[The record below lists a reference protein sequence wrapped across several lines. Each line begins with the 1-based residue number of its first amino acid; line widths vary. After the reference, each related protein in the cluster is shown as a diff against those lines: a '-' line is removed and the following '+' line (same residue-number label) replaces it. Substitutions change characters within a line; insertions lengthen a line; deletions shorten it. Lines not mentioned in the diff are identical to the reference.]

1 MEKSPEEILQTAL
14 QSGAT
19 ETERQEMLSLFHQE
33 NLEFRVKGKLTD
45 VLENSNDTEKEE
57 LNLKDLFE
65 RIWDRILQK
74 EKEKKGQ
81 TFRFNTWMKVAAAL
95 VLGVII
101 GSLVFNKPEKTEP
114 VFYTSMAPKG
124 SVSQMILPD
133 STFICLNSG
142 STLKYTINGARGNR
156 EVYLDGE
163 AWFQV
168 QKSADKPFIVHTGFY
183 DVQVTGTEFNVK
195 AYAEEAEVV
204 TTLEK
209 GSVVVNSGN
218 IRLKEPVTM
227 KPGEQLAYNKES
239 RKIMMKPVNT
249 QWFTSWK
256 DNKLIF
262 VNMNLKE
269 LMVLLERKYGVDI
282 RTEDPTILN
291 YHYDGTFKNETIL
304 EVLNLLAE
312 TLPIRYSINNQI
324 IEIKRK

>member
-1 MEKSPEEILQTAL
+1 MEKSPEEILQTASK
-14 QSGAT
+14 SGAT
-19 ETERQEMLSLFHQE
+19 ETERQEMLALFHQE

-45 VLENSNDTEKEE
+45 VLENTDDSKKEE
-57 LNLKDLFE
+57 LNMKDIFE

-81 TFRFNTWMKVAAAL
+81 TFRFYTWMKVAAAL

-101 GSLVFNKPEKTEP
+101 GSLVFNKPEKAEP
-114 VFYTSMAPKG
+114 VYYTSLAPKG
-124 SVSQMILPD
+124 SVSQMVLPD

-142 STLKYTINGARGNR
+142 STLKYVINGKKGNR

-168 QKSADKPFIVHTGFY
+168 QKSADRPFIVHTGFY
-183 DVQVTGTEFNVK
+183 DVQVTGTEFNIK
-195 AYAEEAEVV
+195 AYAEDAEVV

-209 GSVVVNSGN
+209 GSVVVSSGN
-218 IRLKEPVTM
+218 IRLKEPSTM
-227 KPGEQLAYNKES
+227 KPGEQLAYNKGTKNVS
-239 RKIMMKPVNT
+239 LKNVNT
-249 QWFTSWK
+249 KWFTSWK

-282 RTEDPTILN
+282 RIDDPKILN

-324 IEIKRK
+324 IEIKQK

>member
-1 MEKSPEEILQTAL
+1 
-14 QSGAT
+14 
-19 ETERQEMLSLFHQE
+19 
-33 NLEFRVKGKLTD
+33 
-45 VLENSNDTEKEE
+45 
-57 LNLKDLFE
+57 
-65 RIWDRILQK
+65 
-74 EKEKKGQ
+74 
-81 TFRFNTWMKVAAAL
+81 
-95 VLGVII
+95 
-101 GSLVFNKPEKTEP
+101 
-114 VFYTSMAPKG
+114 
-124 SVSQMILPD
+124 
-133 STFICLNSG
+133 
-142 STLKYTINGARGNR
+142 
-156 EVYLDGE
+156 
-163 AWFQV
+163 
-168 QKSADKPFIVHTGFY
+168 
-183 DVQVTGTEFNVK
+183 VTGTEFNVK

-209 GSVVVNSGN
+209 GSVVVNSGS
-218 IRLKEPVTM
+218 IRLKEPVPM

>member
-1 MEKSPEEILQTAL
+1 
-14 QSGAT
+14 
-19 ETERQEMLSLFHQE
+19 
-33 NLEFRVKGKLTD
+33 
-45 VLENSNDTEKEE
+45 
-57 LNLKDLFE
+57 
-65 RIWDRILQK
+65 
-74 EKEKKGQ
+74 
-81 TFRFNTWMKVAAAL
+81 
-95 VLGVII
+95 
-101 GSLVFNKPEKTEP
+101 
-114 VFYTSMAPKG
+114 
-124 SVSQMILPD
+124 
-133 STFICLNSG
+133 
-142 STLKYTINGARGNR
+142 
-156 EVYLDGE
+156 
-163 AWFQV
+163 
-168 QKSADKPFIVHTGFY
+168 
-183 DVQVTGTEFNVK
+183 
-195 AYAEEAEVV
+195 
-204 TTLEK
+204 
-209 GSVVVNSGN
+209 VVVNSGS
-218 IRLKEPVTM
+218 IRLKEPVPM

>member
-142 STLKYTINGARGNR
+142 STLKYTINGDKGKR

-168 QKSADKPFIVHTGFY
+168 QKSADRPFIVHTGFY